1 MYTAGTIVD
10 VPENC
15 PHFCESYT
23 YLYPEHLAM
32 AGRYNSLFALDREIL
47 KKPEHLE
54 AYRQQGVD
62 RLVINLL

>member
-1 MYTAGTIVD
+1 MIVI
-10 VPENC
+10 
-15 PHFCESYT
+15 
-23 YLYPEHLAM
+23 
-32 AGRYNSLFALDREIL
+32 RYNNYCISDEVDATTGLHTEQALDREIL